1 MYTIHTHAADVKFCR
16 PNARRQPR
24 RRHAAAED
32 SKAVRAADGCTPL
45 LGRAVVLFA
54 PDPVIRTPLEIHDGE
69 DSYALGLDG
78 VEESVG
84 EPSKQTPP
92 DLALQD
98 WSGFWVL

>member
-1 MYTIHTHAADVKFCR
+1 
-16 PNARRQPR
+16 
-24 RRHAAAED
+24 
-32 SKAVRAADGCTPL
+32 
-45 LGRAVVLFA
+45 VVLFA